1 MDNSDFFWLMYVIVL
16 IGLIILYANS
26 GEGEE

>member
-1 MDNSDFFWLMYVIVL
+1 MTNEDFFWLMYVIIL
-16 IGLIILYANS
+16 IGLILLYAGS

>member
-1 MDNSDFFWLMYVIVL
+1 MDKTDFFWLVYVIIL
-16 IGLIILYANS
+16 IGMILLYANS

>member
-1 MDNSDFFWLMYVIVL
+1 MDRTDFMWLMYVIILV
-16 IGLIILYANS
+16 GLILLYAGS

>member
-1 MDNSDFFWLMYVIVL
+1 MDKTDFFWLMYLIVL
-16 IGLIILYANS
+16 IGLILLYANS

>member
-1 MDNSDFFWLMYVIVL
+1 MDKTDFFWLMYVIIL
-16 IGLIILYANS
+16 IGMILLYANS

>member
-1 MDNSDFFWLMYVIVL
+1 MTSEDFFWLMYVIIL
-16 IGLIILYANS
+16 IGLILLYAGS